1 MSHRDTVVF
10 DLIQQELE
18 RQQEGI
24 ELIASE
30 NFVSQQVMDAMGSV
44 LTNKYAEGL
53 PNKRYYG
60 GCQIVDQIEQLAID
74 RLKQLFG
81 VQWAMFAID
90 VAMLLVF
97 VAMVWKAPRSWPVW
111 ACALQLLVVT
121 SHVMVMLNL
130 RTPISAFYT
139 VVNMTGYGIMLA
151 IAIGTFWAWQERRAI
166 GADAD

>member
-1 MSHRDTVVF
+1 MFETWPALVGAAFVVAVGLF
-10 DLIQQELE
+10 AFIKGGQPEKIGAGTFLF
-18 RQQEGI
+18 GWF
-24 ELIASE
+24 ASLMVQS
-30 NFVSQQVMDAMGSV
+30 NAG
-44 LTNKYAEGL
+44 
-53 PNKRYYG
+53 
-60 GCQIVDQIEQLAID
+60 
-74 RLKQLFG
+74 LFG
-81 VQWAMFAID
+81 VQWAMFTID

-97 VAMVWKAPRSWPVW
+97 IAMVWKAPRSWPVW

-121 SHVMVMLNL
+121 NHVMVMLNL

>member
-1 MSHRDTVVF
+1 MFDTWPALVGAAFVVLVGLF
-10 DLIQQELE
+10 AFIKGGEPEKIGAGTFLF
-18 RQQEGI
+18 GWF
-24 ELIASE
+24 ASLMVQS
-30 NFVSQQVMDAMGSV
+30 NAG
-44 LTNKYAEGL
+44 
-53 PNKRYYG
+53 
-60 GCQIVDQIEQLAID
+60 
-74 RLKQLFG
+74 LFG

-166 GADAD
+166 GQDVD

>member
-1 MSHRDTVVF
+1 MFETWPALVGAAFVVLVGLF
-10 DLIQQELE
+10 AFIKGGEPEKIGAGTFLF
-18 RQQEGI
+18 GWF
-24 ELIASE
+24 ASLMVQS
-30 NFVSQQVMDAMGSV
+30 NAG
-44 LTNKYAEGL
+44 
-53 PNKRYYG
+53 
-60 GCQIVDQIEQLAID
+60 
-74 RLKQLFG
+74 LFG

-121 SHVMVMLNL
+121 SHVMIMLNL

-166 GADAD
+166 GQDVD

>member
-1 MSHRDTVVF
+1 MFDTWPALVGAAFVVLVGLF
-10 DLIQQELE
+10 AFIKGGEPEKIGAGTFLF
-18 RQQEGI
+18 GWF
-24 ELIASE
+24 ASLMVQS
-30 NFVSQQVMDAMGSV
+30 NAG
-44 LTNKYAEGL
+44 
-53 PNKRYYG
+53 
-60 GCQIVDQIEQLAID
+60 
-74 RLKQLFG
+74 LFG

-166 GADAD
+166 GQDAD

>member
-1 MSHRDTVVF
+1 MSITRHSFLNLKKIHKFAIHMSHRDTVVF

-81 VQWAMFAID
+81 VQWANVQPHYGAQ
-90 VAMLLVF
+90 AN
-97 VAMVWKAPRSWPVW
+97 AA
-111 ACALQLLVVT
+111 
-121 SHVMVMLNL
+121 VMLGIL
-130 RTPISAFYT
+130 KPGDKILGFDLSHAFY
-139 VVNMTGYGIMLA
+139 
-151 IAIGTFWAWQERRAI
+151 FFQF
-166 GADAD
+166 